1 MPFSFKRAWRLAP
14 VVLAVAGLSFAGL
27 ALWQAHRALQ
37 QAQQQVAAQGQV
49 PFVLARL
56 DRKAPS
62 QIEYLSAPASFTDAA
77 AYRGSLYLAGPAGLF
92 EYDADG
98 KLRAQYRVG
107 LELPPAPVTHL
118 ATGVAADS
126 NDPELFLA
134 TQGQGLLAFDGRRFR
149 QILPEDASYRA
160 ITAVLPLSTGRI
172 LLGTDKHG
180 LLVYD
185 GKRLAPFHASLA
197 NVYVTAL
204 AGNDADLWVG
214 TLNRGLLHYRAGEV
228 EAFAENSGLPDPQVL
243 SLAAAGDAV
252 YAGTPVGVAEFRGG
266 RFARVLAPGFFAQSL
281 LVQGETLLVGTL
293 EEGTLEIPLG
303 TRRVISSRPRG
314 QALPGPVARILEIQ
328 GGTYALAQDG
338 LYAGEKT
345 GGSWRRV
352 LEREPGRLTDRNIA
366 ALDVDAAGRLWVG
379 YFDRGLDI
387 LEPGRP
393 ARHLEDAHLFCVNRI
408 VHDDARNLAAVATA
422 NGLVLF
428 DAAGRE
434 RQVLGREQGLIA
446 DHVTDVTLTRDG
458 MIAGTPAGITFIGRN
473 GMSSLYAFQGLI
485 NNHAYALGLSGNRLL
500 VGTLGG
506 LSILQDGVVQ
516 TSYTT
521 ANSGLKANWITA
533 LAPVGE
539 EWFAG
544 TYGAGILRLDANG
557 RWQSFDDATADFE
570 VNPNAMLVTPTRV
583 YAGTLGRGLYV
594 YDRESGR
601 WSVMTAGLP
610 SANVTA
616 LAAAGGFLYVGTDN
630 GLVRFPEGA
639 RF

>member
-1 MPFSFKRAWRLAP
+1 M
-14 VVLAVAGLSFAGL
+14 VLAVAGLAFAGF
-27 ALWQAHRALQ
+27 ALWQAHRALT
-37 QAQQQVAAQGQV
+37 QAQQQVATQGQIA
-49 PFVLARL
+49 FSLTRL
-56 DRKAPS
+56 DRKPPS
-62 QIEYLSAPASFTDAA
+62 QVEYLSAPAAFTDAA
-77 AYRGSLYLAGPAGLF
+77 EYRGSLYLAGPAGLF
-92 EYDADG
+92 EYDGEG
-98 KLRAQYRVG
+98 KLRNQYRVG
-107 LELPPAPVTHL
+107 LELPAAPVTHL

-134 TQGQGLLAFDGRRFR
+134 TRGQGLLAFDGRRFR
-149 QILPEDASYRA
+149 QLLPQDAGYRT

-172 LLGTDKHG
+172 LLGTEKHG

-185 GKRLAPFHASLA
+185 GKHLTPFHASLA
-197 NVYVTAL
+197 NLYVTAL

-214 TLNRGLLHYRAGEV
+214 TLNRGLLHWRAGQV
-228 EAFAENSGLPDPQVL
+228 EEFSEASGMPDPQVL
-243 SLAAAGDAV
+243 SLAASGDAI
-252 YAGTPVGVAEFRGG
+252 YAGTPVGVDEFRAG
-266 RFARVLAPGFFAQSL
+266 RFARLLAHGFFAQSL
-281 LVQGETLLVGTL
+281 MVQGETLLVGTL
-293 EEGTLEIPLG
+293 EEGTLEVPLG

-314 QALPGPVARILEIQ
+314 QALPGAVQKIFDVQ
-328 GGTYALAQDG
+328 GTTYALAEDG

-352 LEREPGRLTDRNIA
+352 LAREPGRLTDRNIA
-366 ALDVDAAGRLWVG
+366 ALDVDAAGKIWVG

-393 ARHLEDAHLFCVNRI
+393 ARHLEDAHVFCVNRI
-408 VHDDARNLAAVATA
+408 VHDDARGLSAVATA

-428 DAAGRE
+428 DVAGRE

-446 DHVTDVTLTRDG
+446 DHVTDVALTRDG
-458 MIAGTPAGITFIGRN
+458 MIAGTPAGLTFIGRN

-485 NNHAYALGLSGNRLL
+485 NNHAYALGLSGDHLL

-533 LAPVGE
+533 LVPVGD
-539 EWFAG
+539 EWFVG
-544 TYGAGILRLDANG
+544 TYGAGILRLDSNG
-557 RWQSFDDATADFE
+557 RWQTFDDASASFE

-601 WSVMTAGLP
+601 WTVISAGLP
-610 SANVTA
+610 SGNVTA
-616 LAAAGGFLYVGTDN
+616 LAASGGSIYVGTDN

-639 RF
+639 LF